1 MSKKND
7 LKQILKNY
15 AEAYYTACD
24 ESRKEVLA
32 TLKPGQIAPADGR
45 IHNVEMRSRFA
56 LDSIK
61 YAQRA
66 AEIFESMIRD
76 VKKEMAAPPST
87 EAVNMISMLKMRTHV
102 SAEEYENLIEQYGSN
117 YQTAKAIRSI
127 AAEHGHGI
135 YTSSD
140 LEGKLH
146 DLEQLSSS
154 FQHTLTLA
162 SAERGGLSSGS
173 IAFQEMILDD
183 VLGDAE

>member
-32 TLKPGQIAPADGR
+32 QLKPGEKAPEDGR

-66 AEIFESMIRD
+66 AEIFEGMIRD

-87 EAVNMISMLKMRTHV
+87 EAVNMISMLKMRTNV
-102 SAEEYENLIEQYGSN
+102 PAEEYENLIEQYGSN

-127 AAEHGHGI
+127 AAENGYRI
-135 YTSSD
+135 YTSG
-140 LEGKLH
+140 LEDKLH
-146 DLEQLSSS
+146 DLEQLNAS
-154 FQHTLTLA
+154 FQRTLTLA

-173 IAFQEMILDD
+173 IAFQELILDD

>member
-32 TLKPGQIAPADGR
+32 QLKPGQIAPADGR

-66 AEIFESMIRD
+66 AEIFEGMIRD

-87 EAVNMISMLKMRTHV
+87 EAVNMISMLKMRTNV
-102 SAEEYENLIEQYGSN
+102 PVEEYENLMEQYGSN

-127 AAEHGHGI
+127 AAENGHRI
-135 YTSSD
+135 YTPG
-140 LEGKLH
+140 LEDKLH
-146 DLEQLSSS
+146 DLEQLNSS

>member
-32 TLKPGQIAPADGR
+32 QLKPGQIAPADGR

-56 LDSIK
+56 HDSIK
-61 YAQRA
+61 YAQHA
-66 AEIFESMIRD
+66 AEIFEGMIRD

-87 EAVNMISMLKMRTHV
+87 EAVNMISMLKMRTNV
-102 SAEEYENLIEQYGSN
+102 PVEEYENLIEQYGSN

-127 AAEHGHGI
+127 AAENGHRI
-135 YTSSD
+135 YTTG
-140 LEGKLH
+140 LEDKLH
-146 DLEQLSSS
+146 DLEQLNAS
-154 FQHTLTLA
+154 FQRTFTLA

>member
-7 LKQILKNY
+7 LKQILRNY

-32 TLKPGQIAPADGR
+32 QLKPGQKAPANGR
-45 IHNVEMRSRFA
+45 IYNEEKRGSFA

-66 AEIFESMIRD
+66 AEIFEGMIRD
-76 VKKEMAAPPST
+76 VKKKMAAPPST
-87 EAVNMISMLKMRTHV
+87 EAVNMISMLKMRKAV
-102 SAEEYENLIEQYGSN
+102 PVEEYENLIEQYGSN

-127 AAEHGHGI
+127 AAENGHRI
-135 YTSSD
+135 YTSD
-140 LEGKLH
+140 LDDKLH

-154 FQHTLTLA
+154 FQSTLTLTN
-162 SAERGGLSSGS
+162 AERGGLSSGH
-173 IAFQEMILDD
+173 IALQELLLDD